1 MSKKVLG
8 KGIGA
13 LLGEEAEMDQASLAS
28 VTEVSVSALKP
39 NPQQPRREFDE
50 AALRELADSI
60 RQKGVLQPVL
70 AEPSQDGTYV
80 IVAGERRVRA
90 ARLAGLEKVP
100 VLIRQFSPD
109 EKLEIAL
116 IENIQREDLN
126 PIEEAL
132 AYKKLMELAGLNQEQ
147 MASRVGKDRSTVA
160 NTLRLLKLPAEAQAA
175 VEKGALSPG
184 HARAVLSL
192 VNPADQQLLLNRIM
206 DKGISVREA
215 EELAAA
221 FSAGKRQGQKPRKA
235 SQAAA
240 ARKDPEVR
248 EIEQKLIEKL
258 GTKVELKGSSGKGRI
273 EIAYY
278 SSDDLERLLEIIL

>member
-13 LLGEEAEMDQASLAS
+13 LLGEEAEVDLAS

-39 NPQQPRREFDE
+39 NPQQPRREFNE
-50 AALRELADSI
+50 TALRELADSI
-60 RQKGVLQPVL
+60 RLKGVLQPVL

-100 VLIRQFSPD
+100 VLVRQFSPD

-132 AYKKLMELAGLNQEQ
+132 AYKKLMELGGLSQEQ

-160 NTLRLLKLPAEAQAA
+160 NTLRLLKLPQEAQTA

-192 VNPADQQLLLNRIM
+192 VNPADQQLLFRRVIE
-206 DKGISVREA
+206 KGISVREA

-221 FSAGKRQGQKPRKA
+221 FSAGKRQGQKSRKA
-235 SQAAA
+235 SQAGAE
-240 ARKDPEVR
+240 RKEPEVK
-248 EIEQKLIEKL
+248 EIEQKLMEKL
-258 GTKVELKGSSGKGRI
+258 GTKVELRGNGGKGRI

>member
-13 LLGEEAEMDQASLAS
+13 LLGDEAEVDQASVS
-28 VTEVSVSALKP
+28 EVPVSALKP

-50 AALRELADSI
+50 TALRELAESI

-80 IVAGERRVRA
+80 IIAGERRVRA

-100 VLIRQFSPD
+100 VLVRQFSPD

-147 MASRVGKDRSTVA
+147 MASRVGKDRSTIA
-160 NTLRLLKLPAEAQAA
+160 NTLRLLKLPEEAQGA
-175 VEKGALSPG
+175 VEKGTLSPG
-184 HARAVLSL
+184 HARAILSL
-192 VNPADQQLLLNRIM
+192 VNPADQQLLFKRIM

-221 FSAGKRQGQKPRKA
+221 FSAGKRQAQKPRRG

-240 ARKDPEVR
+240 RKEPEVR

-258 GTKVELKGSSGKGRI
+258 GTKVDLKGNGSKGRI
-273 EIAYY
+273 EIVYY
-278 SSDDLERLLEIIL
+278 SSEDLERLLEIIL

>member
-13 LLGEEAEMDQASLAS
+13 LLGEEAEIDQASIS
-28 VTEVSVSALKP
+28 EVSVSALKP

-50 AALRELADSI
+50 TALRELADSI

-80 IVAGERRVRA
+80 IIAGERRVRA
-90 ARLAGLEKVP
+90 ARLAGIDKVP
-100 VLIRQFSPD
+100 VIVRQFTAE

-116 IENIQREDLN
+116 IENVQREDLN

-132 AYKKLMELAGLNQEQ
+132 AYRNLADMAGLSQEQ
-147 MASRVGKDRSTVA
+147 IAARVGKDRSTIA
-160 NTLRLLKLPAEAQAA
+160 NTLRLLKLSEPAQHAI
-175 VEKGALSPG
+175 EKGDLSAG
-184 HARAVLSL
+184 HARAILSL
-192 VNPADQQLLLNRIM
+192 VNPSDQQVLFKRIVE
-206 DKGISVREA
+206 KGISVREA

-221 FSAGKRQGQKPRKA
+221 FSAGKRQAGKSRKA
-235 SQAAA
+235 AQQAV
-240 ARKDPEVR
+240 RKDPEVR

-258 GTKVELKGSSGKGRI
+258 GTKVDLRGTGKKGRI
-273 EIAYY
+273 EITYY
-278 SSDDLERLLEIIL
+278 SADDLERLLEIIL

>member
-1 MSKKVLG
+1 MSRKVLG

-13 LLGEEAEMDQASLAS
+13 LLGDEGEIDQASVS
-28 VTEVSVSALKP
+28 EVPVSALKP
-39 NPQQPRREFDE
+39 NPQQPRRDFDE
-50 AALRELADSI
+50 TALHELAESI

-70 AEPSQDGTYV
+70 AEPAQDGTYV
-80 IVAGERRVRA
+80 IIAGERRVRA
-90 ARLAGLEKVP
+90 AKLAGLEKVP
-100 VLIRQFSPD
+100 VLVRQFSPD

-132 AYKKLMELAGLNQEQ
+132 AYKKLMEIAGLNQEQ
-147 MASRVGKDRSTVA
+147 MASRVGKDRSTIA
-160 NTLRLLKLPAEAQAA
+160 NTLRLLKLPEEAQGA
-175 VEKGALSPG
+175 VEKGTLSPG
-184 HARAVLSL
+184 HARAILSL
-192 VNPADQQLLLNRIM
+192 VNPADQQVLFKRIL

-221 FSAGKRQGQKPRKA
+221 FSVGKRQAGKSRRQGPAA
-235 SQAAA
+235 SE
-240 ARKDPEVR
+240 RKDPEVR

-258 GTKVELKGSSGKGRI
+258 GTKVDLRGNGKKGRI

-278 SSDDLERLLEIIL
+278 STDDLERLLEIIL

>member
-90 ARLAGLEKVP
+90 ARLAG
-100 VLIRQFSPD
+100 
-109 EKLEIAL
+109 
-116 IENIQREDLN
+116 
-126 PIEEAL
+126 
-132 AYKKLMELAGLNQEQ
+132 
-147 MASRVGKDRSTVA
+147 
-160 NTLRLLKLPAEAQAA
+160 
-175 VEKGALSPG
+175 
-184 HARAVLSL
+184 
-192 VNPADQQLLLNRIM
+192 
-206 DKGISVREA
+206 
-215 EELAAA
+215 
-221 FSAGKRQGQKPRKA
+221 
-235 SQAAA
+235 
-240 ARKDPEVR
+240 
-248 EIEQKLIEKL
+248 
-258 GTKVELKGSSGKGRI
+258 SGKGAGPRP
-273 EIAYY
+273 AVQPG
-278 SSDDLERLLEIIL
+278 